1 MLNIAFIGCGGI
13 ARHHAVRLSQ
23 LSSPGVRLTATADPD
38 TDAATAFARDFGRDG
53 DVAVHAD
60 YRDLL
65 QREDVDAVF
74 VCTPTY
80 LHAAPVIAAA
90 RAGKHVFCEKPM
102 AMKLGDAHRMAEA
115 CERHGVRLTIG
126 FVRRFDSFWGCMGK
140 IVASGMLGAPLV
152 WLSASS
158 GHQGRAWMRDADKGG
173 GPLMDGAV
181 HNYDFALQMFGPAE
195 TVQASSLRFD
205 ATSVGADT
213 ASAII
218 TFASGDQLS
227 MSWSW
232 GMPAGVNSSSINE
245 IIGPRG
251 ALPIRAGTPAETPR
265 SFDPER
271 QAALVVSAK
280 GGTERVRAYRR
291 QDMFAEQLKHVCR
304 HFARGTQPRVTADD
318 GIKSLEV
325 AVAVLK
331 SGRSRRA
338 VRL

>member
-1 MLNIAFIGCGGI
+1 MLNVGFIGCGGI
-13 ARHHAVRLSQ
+13 ARHHAARLSQ
-23 LSSPGVRLTATADPD
+23 LSSPKVRLAATADPYR
-38 TDAATAFARDFGRDG
+38 DAATSFARDFGNGG
-53 DVAVHAD
+53 DVAVFAD

-65 QREDVDAVF
+65 RREDVDAVF

-102 AMKLGDAHRMAEA
+102 AMKVGDAHRMAAA

-126 FVRRFDSFWGCMGK
+126 FVRRFDTFWGCMRR
-140 IVASGMLGAPLV
+140 IVTAGTLGSPAV
-152 WLSASS
+152 WLSASA
-158 GHQGRAWMRDADKGG
+158 GHQGRVWMRDADKGG

-195 TVQASSLRFD
+195 TVQASALRFD
-205 ATSVGADT
+205 KTSVGADT
-213 ASAII
+213 ASAIV

-232 GMPAGVNSSSINE
+232 GMPAGVRTSSINE
-245 IIGPRG
+245 IIGPAG
-251 ALPIRAGTPAETPR
+251 ALPIRDAAPAQAPK

-271 QAALVVSAK
+271 QGALVVSSK
-280 GGTERVRAYRR
+280 GGKERLRTYRR
-291 QDMFAEQLKHVCR
+291 QDKFTEQLKHVCR
-304 HFARGTQPRVTADD
+304 HFARGTQPLVTAAD
-318 GIKSLEV
+318 GIASLEV

-331 SGRSRRA
+331 SGRTRRT